1 MGLLDMLKKKDRL
14 SQSYSPDA
22 ATVGRLAAPEFTF
35 IRSDTNTEEVI
46 YPPASPLTPKS
57 DDGYLTAKDSSA
69 SKPRRSL
76 DVFKSSR
83 SRGNSAS
90 SARSDDNKDAG
101 GGKDGPGRR
110 KSHRLP
116 FGSRSPGTSEFVP
129 ENLPS
134 IRLPGDDGASDRDNA
149 ELEWENRATILVKHN
164 SHALT
169 RSATP
174 SPAREKG
181 NPWDQPQGHG
191 NEPKLSDKD
200 IDDMLQEAIRLHE
213 DGELEKATVL
223 FGKLADPQGANNPL
237 SQVLYGLALRSV
249 LGWGGSEGRL
259 RPWRG
264 KKASLAAWVRGRSP
278 HSPCVTGCPF
288 ALTR

>member
-1 MGLLDMLKKKDRL
+1 MGLRDMLKKKDRL

-57 DDGYLTAKDSSA
+57 DDDGYLTAKDSSGT
-69 SKPRRSL
+69 KPRRSL

-90 SARSDDNKDAG
+90 SARSDDN
-101 GGKDGPGRR
+101 KDGPGRR

-134 IRLPGDDGASDRDNA
+134 IRLPGDDGASDDRENA

-181 NPWDQPQGHG
+181 NPWDQPQGQGH
-191 NEPKLSDKD
+191 EPKLSGKD

-249 LGWGGSEGRL
+249 FG
-259 RPWRG
+259 
-264 KKASLAAWVRGRSP
+264 
-278 HSPCVTGCPF
+278 
-288 ALTR
+288 

>member
-1 MGLLDMLKKKDRL
+1 MGLRDMLKKKDRL

-57 DDGYLTAKDSSA
+57 DDDGYLTAKDSSG

-83 SRGNSAS
+83 SRGNSPS
-90 SARSDDNKDAG
+90 SARSEENQDASG
-101 GGKDGPGRR
+101 RKDGPGRR

-116 FGSRSPGTSEFVP
+116 FGSRSPSTSEFVP

-134 IRLPGDDGASDRDNA
+134 IRLPGDDGALDDRDNA

-164 SHALT
+164 SQALT

-191 NEPKLSDKD
+191 YESKLSGKE

-223 FGKLADPQGANNPL
+223 FGKLADPKGANNPL

-249 LGWGGSEGRL
+249 PGSRSKAKAGFSDVEER
-259 RPWRG
+259 RPTSQPCPAAEARARY
-264 KKASLAAWVRGRSP
+264 ASLAVLLR
-278 HSPCVTGCPF
+278 
-288 ALTR
+288 